1 MVAET
6 KETMTK
12 MFDCWSEGL
21 RATFDAGR
29 RTQETWAKTVTDAT
43 KNNPSGFD
51 SFFATGQNAVREF
64 GPFVGKNIETAAQ
77 TCDTAFRANMD
88 AFRTATEAVTRPE
101 EGDLYKRTRRAMDA
115 TFDAFRTNVDAFNK
129 ATTRGTELCSAFFQA
144 VCARPCDGKS
154 AAKGNKTSA

>member
-29 RTQETWAKTVTDAT
+29 RTQETLAKTMTDAS
-43 KNNPSGFD
+43 KNSPSGFD
-51 SFFATGQNAVREF
+51 NFFATGQNVVREF
-64 GPFVGKNIETAAQ
+64 APFVGKNMETAAQ
-77 TCDTAFRANMD
+77 TCDTVFRANMG
-88 AFRTATEAVTRPE
+88 AFRTATEAASHPE
-101 EGDLYKRTRRAMDA
+101 EGDLYKRTRRALDA

-129 ATTRGTELCSAFFQA
+129 ATTRGAELCSAFFQA
-144 VCARPCDGKS
+144 ACARPCDGKS
-154 AAKGNKTSA
+154 AGKGNKTGA